1 MENFSKCN
9 FYGKIDIDMDF
20 GNIKKIYISGIG
32 GIGVSALAR
41 YFFHKQIEVVG
52 SDKVRSEITD
62 QLESLGIKI
71 YYEQKAENVT
81 YACDLFVYSAAVP
94 ADNPERQ
101 KAKELSIPQKSYFEI
116 IGELSRDYNTVAVS
130 GTNGKSTTT
139 AMIADVLL
147 DAQKDPTVIVGSQY
161 EKLES
166 NFHFGQSNLFVVE
179 ACEYRAHMLLLK
191 PKCIVLT
198 NIEEDHLDFYRD
210 INHIVQTFQQYVNSL
225 KSPDDFL
232 IINNDDI
239 NTRNLTLPK
248 CHLVRYGLIPGA
260 DVVAGRVRK
269 EPGKQIFEVVYYGR
283 SLGEFELQVPGN
295 FNIYNA
301 LAAISY
307 ALSLDIP
314 VGVIREF
321 LKNYRGIWRRFQI
334 IRNDKITVVSDYA
347 HHPTAIANTIEAARE
362 FFPGR
367 RLLAVF
373 QPHQRNR
380 TQKLFEEFKESFS
393 KVDLVVLS
401 EIYDVAGREAEN
413 INISSK
419 DLALAI
425 IEDDP
430 VKEIHYEPNLTQTI
444 EKINSLIKEDDVVLV
459 MGAGDI
465 YKIVNQIDIV
475 PKQE

>member
-1 MENFSKCN
+1 MELNN
-9 FYGKIDIDMDF
+9 L
-20 GNIKKIYISGIG
+20 KKVYICGIG

-41 YFFHKQIEVVG
+41 YFYQQKIEVVG
-52 SDKVRSEITD
+52 SDSNKSEITE
-62 QLESLGIKI
+62 QLEKIGIKI
-71 YYEQKAENVT
+71 YYHQVAENLT
-81 YACDLFVYSAAVP
+81 YACDLLIYSAAVP
-94 ADNPERQ
+94 ADNPERL
-101 KAKELSIPQKSYFEI
+101 KAKELNIPQKSYFEM
-116 IGELSRDYNTVAVS
+116 IGELSRQFETVAVS

-139 AMIADVLL
+139 AMIADILL

-161 EKLES
+161 EKLDS
-166 NFHFGQSNLFVVE
+166 NFHFGHSDLFVVE

-191 PKCIVLT
+191 PRCIVLT

-210 INHIVQTFQQYVNSL
+210 INHIVQTFQQYVGSL
-225 KSPDDFL
+225 KNADDL
-232 IINNDDI
+232 LVLNNDDI
-239 NTRNLTLPK
+239 QTRNFVLPK
-248 CHLVRYGLIPGA
+248 CHIVRYGLIPGA

-269 EPGKQIFEVVYYGR
+269 EPGKQIFEVIYYGR

-314 VGVIREF
+314 VGTIREA

-334 IRNDKITVVSDYA
+334 IRNEDITVISDYA
-347 HHPTAIANTIEAARE
+347 HHPTAIASTIEATKE

-367 RLLAVF
+367 RLIAVF

-380 TQKLFEEFKESFS
+380 TQKLFDEFKASFD

-401 EIYDVAGREAEN
+401 EIYDVPGREEDKL
-413 INISSK
+413 NISSK
-419 DLALAI
+419 DLALSMV
-425 IEDDP
+425 EDDP
-430 VKEIHYEPNLTQTI
+430 IKEVHYEPNLVQTL
-444 EKINSLIKEDDVVLV
+444 EKVNTLVSPEDVVLV

-465 YKIVNQIDIV
+465 YKIVREIKVLKAEN
-475 PKQE
+475 KE